1 MRPHHR
7 LLAMVPALALSGC
20 GPGDVFG
27 TPRDAFAP
35 LCPNPQLI
43 PQLADLTRYAGP
55 GPGHD
60 ITDLIVQARVTA
72 VDGSCRPGARR
83 DQLDTSV
90 RISIAVQRGPAMQ
103 GRDAELPVF
112 LAITRGEDIQ
122 DKQMLPV
129 HVSFPPNVEQ
139 VTMTSPPITL
149 KLPVGQKL
157 TGASYTLIAGFQ
169 LTPDE
174 LSANRQAGG

>member
-1 MRPHHR
+1 MRVYHCV
-7 LLAMVPALALSGC
+7 LAALPALALSGC
-20 GPGDVFG
+20 GPGDLFG

-43 PQLADLTRYAGP
+43 PTLADLTRYAGP

-60 ITDLIVQARVTA
+60 ITDMIVQARVTA
-72 VDGSCRPGARR
+72 VNGSCKPGDRR

-90 RISIAVQRGPAMQ
+90 RISVAVQRGPAMR
-103 GRDAELPVF
+103 GRDTDLPVF
-112 LAITRGEDIQ
+112 LAVARGQDVE
-122 DKQMLPV
+122 DKQVFPV
-129 HVSFPPNVEQ
+129 HVSFPPNVER
-139 VTMTSPPITL
+139 VTLTSPPVTL
-149 KLPVGQKL
+149 TLPVGPKL

-174 LSANRQAGG
+174 LSANRQRGR